1 MKKLKKITSIALIF
15 ILAIGVYGCGTES
28 PSNTMKNYFE
38 NIKTGKNSDFS
49 KLLDETK
56 ENEERKEGDISEEN
70 SQKLVEAMKKI
81 SYTINSEKIDGDA
94 ATVNVKVNGPDIA
107 AVMLDYIQQAFAN
120 GLTQAFS
127 TNKLTEE
134 QSKNMDDD
142 ILSKCIDNIKYTD
155 RTEDVSLIKKDGQWE
170 VVNNDQ
176 LMTLLINIKSS
187 SLNSNIAT
195 DEKLKA
201 EVKEIILNEPFNV
214 QTDNGNYI
222 LTIEGARATEKRNE
236 FSDIEAKM
244 VVILDYTYSNISF
257 GESLGK
263 DLYIDE
269 YAFQVL
275 DDEGNVLGYYPVY
288 DDNRTPK
295 EVPVGG
301 KCKAS
306 ATFGVPT
313 ESTNLNVTFTRGSE
327 KVAKIVVPI
336 K

>member
-1 MKKLKKITSIALIF
+1 MKKLKKITSIALIL
-15 ILAIGVYGCGTES
+15 ILAIGVYGCGSKS
-28 PSNTMKNYFE
+28 PSNTMKSYLE
-38 NIKTGKNSDFS
+38 EIKTGKSGDLN
-49 KLLDETK
+49 KLFDERK
-56 ENEERKEGDISEEN
+56 ETEEKKEGDISEEN
-70 SQKLVEAMKKI
+70 SQKLVDAMKKI

-107 AVMLDYIQQAFAN
+107 AAMLDYIQQVFSN

-170 VVNNDQ
+170 VVTNDA

-195 DEKLKA
+195 DEKFKA
-201 EVKEIILNEPFNV
+201 EVKEITLNEPFNV

-222 LTIEGARATEKRNE
+222 LTIEGARVTEKRNE

-257 GESLGK
+257 GESLGQ

-301 KCKAS
+301 KCKS
-306 ATFGVPT
+306 SVTFGVPT
-313 ESTNLNVTFTRGSE
+313 ESVNLNVTFIRGSE
-327 KVAKIVVPI
+327 KVGKIVVPI

>member
-1 MKKLKKITSIALIF
+1 MKRLKKITSIALIF
-15 ILAIGVYGCGTES
+15 ILAIGVYGCGIKS
-28 PSNTMKNYFE
+28 PSNTVKNYIE
-38 NIKTGKNSDFS
+38 NIKTGKGSDFS
-49 KLLDETK
+49 KLLDATK
-56 ENEERKEGDISEEN
+56 ENEERKEGDISEGN
-70 SQKLVEAMKKI
+70 SQRVVDSMKKL
-81 SYTINSEKIDGDA
+81 SYNINSEKIDGDS
-94 ATVNVKVNGPDIA
+94 ATVNVKVNGPDMGTA
-107 AVMLDYIQQAFAN
+107 MLDYIQQVFSN
-120 GLTQAFS
+120 ELTQAFS

-134 QSKNMDDD
+134 QSKKMYDD

-170 VVNNDQ
+170 IVTNDA
-176 LMTLLINIKSS
+176 LMTLLINIKDSF
-187 SLNSNIAT
+187 LNSDMPV
-195 DEKLKA
+195 DEKIKT
-201 EVKEIILNEPFNV
+201 EVKGITLNQPFNV
-214 QTDNGNYI
+214 ETDNGNYN

-257 GESLGK
+257 GESLGQ

-275 DDEGNVLGYYPVY
+275 DDEGNVLGGYPIY

-295 EVPVGG
+295 RVPVGG

-313 ESTNLNVTFTRGSE
+313 ESTNLNVTFTRGAE